1 MILIN
6 NLTLSTLALYT
17 LAFTLLFLIYIE
29 VYVGSIMLRYNS
41 ENKLYFNIWS
51 GLNFLMHPLYDKF
64 LWNIKSLHMN
74 YPFML
79 LCFVIFMII
88 YKKFDFLRYHSLS
101 ITDGILK
108 RFNKDSTPKNS

>member
-6 NLTLSTLALYT
+6 NLILSTLALYT

-41 ENKLYFNIWS
+41 ENKLYFNLWS
-51 GLNFLMHPLYDKF
+51 GLNFLIHPLYDKF

-74 YPFML
+74 YPL
-79 LCFVIFMII
+79 ILVIFIAI
-88 YKKFDFLRYHSLS
+88 NLILRYHNLHTHNGFLERSS
-101 ITDGILK
+101 S
-108 RFNKDSTPKNS
+108 NSTNHNLRETI

>member
-6 NLTLSTLALYT
+6 NLALFNLALYT

-29 VYVGSIMLRYNS
+29 VYVGSIMFRYNS

-64 LWNIKSLHMN
+64 LWNINSLHMN
-74 YPFML
+74 YPFM
-79 LCFVIFMII
+79 MII
-88 YKKFDFLRYHSLS
+88 FVAINLILRYHNLHTHNGFLERSS
-101 ITDGILK
+101 S
-108 RFNKDSTPKNS
+108 NSTNHNLRETI

>member
-6 NLTLSTLALYT
+6 NLIVSTSALSI

-29 VYVGSIMLRYNS
+29 VYVGNIMFRYNS

-64 LWNIKSLHMN
+64 LWNINSLHMN
-74 YPFML
+74 YPLMI
-79 LCFVIFMII
+79 VIFVVINLI
-88 YKKFDFLRYHSLS
+88 LRYRNLHTHNGFLERSS
-101 ITDGILK
+101 S
-108 RFNKDSTPKNS
+108 NSTNHNLRETI

>member
-29 VYVGSIMLRYNS
+29 VYVGNIMLRYNS
-41 ENKLYFNIWS
+41 ENKLYFNLWS

-64 LWNIKSLHMN
+64 LWNVNSLHMN
-74 YPFML
+74 FPFMI
-79 LCFVIFMII
+79 VIFVVINLI
-88 YKKFDFLRYHSLS
+88 LRYHNLHTHNGFLERSNS
-101 ITDGILK
+101 
-108 RFNKDSTPKNS
+108 NSTNHNLRETI

>member
-6 NLTLSTLALYT
+6 NLILST

-29 VYVGSIMLRYNS
+29 VYVGNIMFRYNS
-41 ENKLYFNIWS
+41 ENKLYFNLWS

-74 YPFML
+74 YPFMI
-79 LCFVIFMII
+79 VIFIVI
-88 YKKFDFLRYHSLS
+88 NLILRYHNLHTHNGFLERSS
-101 ITDGILK
+101 S
-108 RFNKDSTPKNS
+108 NSTNHNLRETI

>member
-6 NLTLSTLALYT
+6 NLIVSTSALSI

-29 VYVGSIMLRYNS
+29 VYVGNIMFRYNS

-64 LWNIKSLHMN
+64 LWNINSLHMN
-74 YPFML
+74 YPLMI
-79 LCFVIFMII
+79 VIFVVINLI
-88 YKKFDFLRYHSLS
+88 LSYHIFDIQNGFFE
-101 ITDGILK
+101 
-108 RFNKDSTPKNS
+108 RFNSNSTNHNLRETI